1 MQDHIA
7 LHALVQALKRLPGVG
22 ERSAARMAYHL
33 LQHDREGAQLLSQA
47 LTQAVAAVKHCQRCH
62 TLTEFEVC
70 GTCQDSTR
78 DLTRLCVV
86 ETPSDQSAME
96 RTQAYKGLYFVL
108 MGKLNPIEGI
118 GPKDIGMQKLI
129 ERANDGVVQEIILAT
144 NFTAEGEATAHVL
157 SDVFK
162 RKGLAVTRLARGV
175 PVGSELE
182 YVDLG
187 TIAHALVDRRST

>member
-1 MQDHIA
+1 MSDTSA
-7 LHALVQALKRLPGVG
+7 LDTLIQALRGLPGVG
-22 ERSAARMAYHL
+22 VKSAQRMAFHL
-33 LQHDREGAQLLSQA
+33 LQHDREGAQMLSHA
-47 LTQAVAAVKHCQRCH
+47 LHHAVNAVMHCARCH
-62 TLTEFEVC
+62 TLTEFEIC
-70 GTCQDSTR
+70 GTCQDSSR
-78 DLTRLCVV
+78 DQTRLCVV

-96 RTQAYKGLYFVL
+96 RTQAYKGMYFVL

-129 ERANDGVVQEIILAT
+129 ERVNDGLVQEVILAT

-162 RKGLAVTRLARGV
+162 RKGLTVTRLARGV

-187 TIAHALVDRRST
+187 TIAHALVDRRDA